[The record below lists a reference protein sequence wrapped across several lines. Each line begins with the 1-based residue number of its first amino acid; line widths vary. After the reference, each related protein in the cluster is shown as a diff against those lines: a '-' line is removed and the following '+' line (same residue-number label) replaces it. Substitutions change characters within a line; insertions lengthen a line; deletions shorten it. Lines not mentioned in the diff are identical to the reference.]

1 MVEHLTILLRNRVEM
16 LGRQLPPMGGLSL
29 FPCHGVGVAPL
40 RPIGLSRF
48 LFSSVTSLLPAC
60 RLPMRQFPSLR
71 FQRQKR
77 FCVC

>member
-16 LGRQLPPMGGLSL
+16 PRRQLPPMGGFSL

-40 RPIGLSRF
+40 QPIGLSRF

-60 RLPMRQFPSLR
+60 
-71 FQRQKR
+71 
-77 FCVC
+77 

>member
-16 LGRQLPPMGGLSL
+16 PKRQLPPMGGLPL

-48 LFSSVTSLLPAC
+48 LPSLPFFLLAGFRAVSLL
-60 RLPMRQFPSLR
+60 
-71 FQRQKR
+71 
-77 FCVC
+77 

>member
-16 LGRQLPPMGGLSL
+16 LGRQLPPMGGFSL

-60 RLPMRQFPSLR
+60 RLPMRQFPLLR